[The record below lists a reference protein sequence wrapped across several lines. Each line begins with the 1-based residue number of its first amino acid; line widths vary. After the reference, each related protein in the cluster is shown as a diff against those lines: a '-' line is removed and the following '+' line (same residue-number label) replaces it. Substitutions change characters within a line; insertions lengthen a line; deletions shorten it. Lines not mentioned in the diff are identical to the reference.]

1 MDIYTDGS
9 CLKNPGGRGGW
20 AVVTDTGV
28 EMYGGELSSTNNRME
43 LQAVT
48 EAVIYL
54 LNNNIKDVTIYTDSQ
69 YVCKGVME
77 WMDGWF
83 MKNRLS
89 PKSKNPVKNPEMWS
103 LMRQLKNNAIVNGT
117 PFTVKWIRGHSG
129 IPLNERADV
138 LANLGAVSC

>member
-1 MDIYTDGS
+1 
-9 CLKNPGGRGGW
+9 
-20 AVVTDTGV
+20 
-28 EMYGGELSSTNNRME
+28 MYGGELSSTNNRME
-43 LQAVT
+43 LRAVM
-48 EAVIYL
+48 EAVKYV
-54 LNNNIKDVTIYTDSQ
+54 LNNNLEGATIYTDSQ
-69 YVCKGVME
+69 YVCKGIME

-103 LMRQLKNNAIVNGT
+103 AMRQLKNNAIVNGT
-117 PFTVKWIRGHSG
+117 PFTVKWVRGHSG

>member
-48 EAVIYL
+48 EAVIYI
-54 LNNNIKDVTIYTDSQ
+54 LNNDIKDATIYTDSQ

-77 WMDGWF
+77 WMDGWHQ
-83 MKNRLS
+83 KNRLS

-103 LMRQLKNNAIVNGT
+103 LMRQLKNNAIVNGV

-138 LANLGAVSC
+138 LANLGAASC